1 MEKIVLFNLQI
12 FGLPGLELRKDKL
25 KKNTFQHLYR
35 YVNQGTYLKV
45 DAFSLSYE
53 QGSRFFGF
61 LNILLPKML

>member
-45 DAFSLSYE
+45 DAFSLCYE

-61 LNILLPKML
+61 LNIFFPKML